1 MTTVQTIGGE
11 QVATSL
17 EQHRAALEE
26 ARTHGKSYSLE
37 KWLSYL
43 EAINPQHMALGL
55 DRVREVAQRLH
66 LYSDLLYLN
75 PFVVTIAGT
84 NGKGST
90 AALIADACQR
100 CGCKVGLFT
109 SPHLLHFNERIQ
121 LSGKEISDELLQI
134 CLYEVIAA
142 QFPDAE
148 LEPVCRDCATAEEL
162 AAEHDA
168 ATLSAQHSADAAGTG
183 ATAAA
188 TNSSEAAAAVA
199 ADADDDLLAEDDDD
213 ELFAD
218 DELMAADERLAAT
231 VKRNMASGLEI
242 TDESPV
248 QELALAVEQQ
258 ARPLRDDI
266 IDLTYFE
273 IATLAALRAMAREH
287 CNLWVLEVGLGGRL
301 DAVNAFPNDLAII
314 TSIGFDHMKI
324 LGNTTT
330 QIAHEKAGIIKSL
343 SEVILGANI
352 DPAAMKEIMQTVK
365 RLGAHA
371 EIENQHF
378 KVRVVPSADGKGPDE
393 IQFRDSEMRY
403 DLFLP
408 YPKVPVSCAGIA
420 LHAILHILRYF
431 LERDLGRF
439 EDLHHIAAALQEA
452 ALPGR
457 MQLMARDPV
466 IYLDV
471 AHNVPAAIHLREA
484 IMRLSRC
491 SQNAGTR
498 RAVIGML
505 KDKDVEGV
513 LQVLKDAFG
522 AFYLADLSGERG
534 EQAARLAAALQGKV
548 PSSVQVKCFASV
560 AEALAAARAEA
571 KSVDEIIVCGSF
583 VTVAEATQ
591 ALQAQ

>member
-17 EQHRAALEE
+17 EQHRTALEE
-26 ARTHGKSYSLE
+26 ARTHGKSYALD

-121 LSGKEISDELLQI
+121 LSGHEISDELLQS

-142 QFPDAE
+142 QFPDAA
-148 LEPVCRDCATAEEL
+148 LEPVCLDCATDEEL

-168 ATLSAQHSADAAGTG
+168 ATLRAQHCADAAGNG
-183 ATAAA
+183 DTAAA
-188 TNSSEAAAAVA
+188 SNAANAAVA
-199 ADADDDLLAEDDDD
+199 TDADADDLLAEDDD

-218 DELMAADERLAAT
+218 DELLEEDQRLAAT
-231 VKRNMASGLEI
+231 VKRNMALGLEI

-314 TSIGFDHMKI
+314 TSIGLDHMKI

-439 EDLHHIAAALQEA
+439 EDLHHIAAALQET

-522 AFYLADLSGERG
+522 AFYLADLSGDRG

-548 PSSVQVKCFASV
+548 PSSVQVQCFASV
-560 AEALAAARAEA
+560 AAALAAARAEA